1 MAYDK
6 QIDDLLAKPAGYYA
20 NVRPEMMERIPTDRK
35 TILEFG
41 CGEGV
46 FAAALKERNQAEVW
60 GVEIDKATGTK
71 AAKVLDKVIISDA
84 DEALT
89 KLPDNHFDC
98 IIFNDVLEH
107 LIDPYNLLKQL
118 RSKLTD
124 DGIIISSIPNMRYY
138 PVLMGL
144 LMFANW
150 EYEDAGVL
158 DKTHYRFFT
167 HVTMR
172 TMFENAGYTVVS
184 LEGINPIE
192 KLPLRYH
199 LMSLITRGN
208 FGDTRY
214 LQYACIAK
222 KT

>member
-6 QIDDLLAKPAGYYA
+6 HIEDLLVKPGGYYA
-20 NVRPEMMERIPTDRK
+20 NIRPEMMERIPKDRK

-46 FAAALKERNQAEVW
+46 FAAALKQRNKAEVW
-60 GVEIDKATGTK
+60 GVEIDATTGKK
-71 AAKVLDKVIISDA
+71 AAKILDKLIISDA
-84 DEALT
+84 DEALA

-107 LIDPYNLLKQL
+107 LIDPYNLLRKL
-118 RSKLTD
+118 RKKLTSE
-124 DGIIISSIPNMRYY
+124 GIIVSSIPNMRYY

-144 LMFANW
+144 LMDANW

-167 HVTMR
+167 HATIR
-172 TMFENAGYTVVS
+172 SMFENAGYKIAS
-184 LEGINPIE
+184 LEGINGIE
-192 KLPLRYH
+192 KLPARSWM
-199 LMSLITRGN
+199 MSLFTRGK
-208 FGDTRY
+208 FADTRF
-214 LQYACIAK
+214 LQYACIVK
-222 KT
+222 KA